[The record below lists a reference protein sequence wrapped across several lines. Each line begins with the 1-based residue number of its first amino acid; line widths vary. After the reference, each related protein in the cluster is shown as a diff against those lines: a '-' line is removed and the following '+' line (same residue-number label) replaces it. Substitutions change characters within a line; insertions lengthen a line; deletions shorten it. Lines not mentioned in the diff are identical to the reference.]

1 MARRRSAKRGT
12 YWDGLQWPQTAIV
25 TTGTLFELIGAT
37 AQEFMPATLVS
48 IRGSISLMNVSA
60 SGPVEAYMK
69 ILYVELNDAGT
80 MTGDH
85 AGLDTH
91 EEDIATRH
99 LWSGVR
105 VIGSS
110 EAGPTEEQSV
120 HIDIDVKSKLRL
132 HPGGKHGLIL
142 LFDTN
147 SDTRLVCMGYLRCL
161 LLHG

>member
-1 MARRRSAKRGT
+1 MGRRGRKRGT

-25 TTGTLFELIGAT
+25 TTGTLFELVGST

-48 IRGSISLMNVSA
+48 IRGSISLMCVSA
-60 SGPVEAYMK
+60 AGPVEAYMK

-85 AGLDTH
+85 AGLDSH
-91 EEDIATRH
+91 EEDIAARH

-105 VIGSS
+105 LIGSA

-120 HIDIDVKSKLRL
+120 HIDIDVKAKLKL
-132 HPGGKHGLIL
+132 DSGGKKALIL
-142 LFDTN
+142 LMDTN
-147 SDTRLVCMGYLRCL
+147 SDSRLVSMGYLRCL